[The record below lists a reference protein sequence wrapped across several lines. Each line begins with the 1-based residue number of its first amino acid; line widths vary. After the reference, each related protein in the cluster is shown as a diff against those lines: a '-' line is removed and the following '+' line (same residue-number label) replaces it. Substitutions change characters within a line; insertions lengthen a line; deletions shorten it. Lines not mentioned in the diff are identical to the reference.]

1 MISNVGDARLSIEV
15 TRRCNSSCIH
25 CFAGGGQNKQTEMEF
40 NVLTR
45 IVQEGA
51 AAGYCHLHIT
61 GGEPML
67 YRHLFEALDH
77 AVEAGYKTI
86 LLNTNGILL
95 TEQSCEQFAK
105 YPGLTITISLEGSK
119 ALHDRL
125 RGKGSYRK
133 VLKGLE
139 IGLAGGLDIIIFSLA
154 CKSLLQDL
162 PQFTERLFSD
172 YSGIQYLA
180 LSRLLESASGH
191 HLVKNEFLSPKDF
204 LNIVKTVSLLNLYGW
219 PTAFIDEPL
228 ANVIGDML
236 NLSGIPRSRA
246 LHCRGNLMVLADLT
260 LSLSHTSKTFHR
272 KYSAGSMKA
281 LLSSKDYEQ
290 VVCANQ
296 NTCGTCRHAA
306 FCCDNGLLRP
316 VKTVSNSMTD
326 SLFCQEV
333 LNLAQAH

>member
-105 YPGLTITISLEGSK
+105 YRRLTNTIIL
-119 ALHDRL
+119 
-125 RGKGSYRK
+125 
-133 VLKGLE
+133 
-139 IGLAGGLDIIIFSLA
+139 
-154 CKSLLQDL
+154 
-162 PQFTERLFSD
+162 
-172 YSGIQYLA
+172 
-180 LSRLLESASGH
+180 
-191 HLVKNEFLSPKDF
+191 
-204 LNIVKTVSLLNLYGW
+204 
-219 PTAFIDEPL
+219 
-228 ANVIGDML
+228 
-236 NLSGIPRSRA
+236 
-246 LHCRGNLMVLADLT
+246 
-260 LSLSHTSKTFHR
+260 
-272 KYSAGSMKA
+272 
-281 LLSSKDYEQ
+281 
-290 VVCANQ
+290 
-296 NTCGTCRHAA
+296 
-306 FCCDNGLLRP
+306 
-316 VKTVSNSMTD
+316 
-326 SLFCQEV
+326 
-333 LNLAQAH
+333 